1 MWVEGV
7 FPLQLQMMKMGARAH
22 RYPTTSQIQGAGTGG
37 QKDYSAFGDRQ
48 TRSRNGEKEK
58 AREATYSGG

>member
-1 MWVEGV
+1 
-7 FPLQLQMMKMGARAH
+7 MMKMGARAH

-37 QKDYSAFGDRQ
+37 KKDYSAFGDRQ
-48 TRSRNGEKEK
+48 TRSRNEEKEK